1 MLILVQKL
9 ENYVQK
15 LKIREIDFRFPLE
28 KIILGNPVNLK
39 ELEDC
44 KRGGIY
50 AVAEKTKAGPFS
62 IKIGRTI
69 NFKTRLNA
77 YHLCWNQGF
86 RVIALLPLIDRTP
99 QADREKRTMILEKA
113 AGELLGKSRT
123 YPNRKA
129 RPSEWYFTTVS
140 NVKII

>member
-1 MLILVQKL
+1 M
-9 ENYVQK
+9 
-15 LKIREIDFRFPLE
+15 
-28 KIILGNPVNLK
+28 
-39 ELEDC
+39 
-44 KRGGIY
+44 
-50 AVAEKTKAGPFS
+50 
-62 IKIGRTI
+62 
-69 NFKTRLNA
+69 NA
-77 YHLCWNQGF
+77 YHLCWDQGF

-140 NVKII
+140 NVKKKLHTTFNDGNYKLTKPPVLKFEDDFINIFNVDGVKTIKGQEEKVII